1 VGLLRSDHG
10 SLAIEIKCRETS
22 ARDRLPLTSERP
34 AMQVFRKLLPAEMVR
49 YKAHLLRLDRA
60 DRHLRFAGSVSD
72 AVIEQHCLRLDW
84 RDTIIIGWFDNGE
97 LRGASE
103 LRTAGTPFPKRAE
116 LAFSVETPYQGRGI
130 GYELMSRALTIARNR
145 GIKVVDVICMLE
157 NRRMRSL
164 ARKFT
169 KAAVIESG
177 EVGVSIVLDMPNQ
190 VTLFLE
196 ALEDGAGLMSTVLG
210 GFKAGMARVMN

>member
-1 VGLLRSDHG
+1 
-10 SLAIEIKCRETS
+10 
-22 ARDRLPLTSERP
+22 
-34 AMQVFRKLLPAEMVR
+34 MNVFRKLLPAEWDR

-60 DRHLRFAGSVSD
+60 DRHLRFAGTVSD
-72 AVIEQHCLRLDW
+72 AVIERHCQGLDW
-84 RDTIIIGWFDNGE
+84 RNTIVIGWFDNGE

-116 LAFSVETPYQGRGI
+116 LAFSVESAYQGRGI
-130 GYELMSRALTIARNR
+130 GHDLMSRALTIARNR
-145 GIKVVDVICMLE
+145 GIKTIDVVCMLE

-177 EVGVSIVLDMPNQ
+177 EVGVTIALTMPNH

-196 ALEDGAGLMSTVLG
+196 ALEDGAGVMSAVLG
-210 GFKAGMARVMN
+210 GFKAGVTHVLHTARLPGLPAGLVDAAP